1 MKRRKFSFLIAIARK
16 QGSEMDRTFW
26 ILVAVRICR
35 SGSICC
41 VGVYLCLITDWQK
54 EVEKVAVRLAADRK
68 LEGRHDAEA

>member
-1 MKRRKFSFLIAIARK
+1 MELKGL
-16 QGSEMDRTFW
+16 W
-26 ILVAVRICR
+26 IGLTLALVYCAA
-35 SGSICC
+35 